1 MAGMK
6 ISVGYL
12 YPDIM
17 ATYGD
22 RGNVETVVRRCEWR
36 DIGVDVTEVRLGDP
50 VDPAAYDLIVIGGGG
65 EAQQRLVAADLGKV
79 KGPGIREAVAQGAA
93 ALAVGGG
100 YELFGRFCQPELGS
114 EVRGIELFDAWTIRQ
129 SAVLSEHYGSISEA
143 RADRAIG
150 ELVVRWGD
158 TLLVG
163 FENHA
168 GGTYLGPTARPLG
181 HVVSGQGNNGDG
193 TEGVIFRNAVGTY
206 LRGPCL
212 PKNPALADFLIGAAL
227 RRRHGVDDLAP
238 LPDALEIAAHAASMR
253 RACLTGADRSR
264 LRRAA
269 FVQAQLARAK
279 SARVAL
285 NRVSLFVSPP
295 QRPAQRRQAQEAAQR
310 RQAQQPTLR
319 RQAQEAAL
327 RRQAQEA
334 AQRRQAQQPAPGR
347 QAPPASQR
355 RAAER
360 LLGGRP
366 PRPQSAGPATRRTA
380 APAGPAGPSPAA
392 RPEEVLLTELSDT
405 PDGAQARSGA
415 TR

>member
-22 RGNVETVVRRCEWR
+22 RGNVETVMRRCEWR
-36 DIGVDVTEVRLGDP
+36 DIGVDVTELRLGDP
-50 VDPAAYDLIVIGGGG
+50 IDPAAFDLIVIGGGG
-65 EAQQRLVAADLGKV
+65 EAQQRLVAADLGQV
-79 KGPGIREAVAQGAA
+79 KGASIREAVAQGAA

-100 YELFGRFCQPELGS
+100 YELFGRFCQPEVGS
-114 EVRGIELFDAWTIRQ
+114 ELRGIELFDAWTIRQ
-129 SAVLSEHYGSISEA
+129 SAVLSGHYGSLTEA

-181 HVVSGQGNNGDG
+181 YVVSGQGNNGDG
-193 TEGVIFRNAVGTY
+193 TEGVVLGNAVGTY

-212 PKNPALADFLIGAAL
+212 PKNPALADFLIGAAV
-227 RRRHGVDDLAP
+227 RRRHGVAELAP
-238 LPDALEIAAHAASMR
+238 LPDALEVAAHAASMR
-253 RACLTGADRSR
+253 RACLTGGEPNR

-279 SARVAL
+279 NARVAL
-285 NRVSLFVSPP
+285 NRISLFVSPP
-295 QRPAQRRQAQEAAQR
+295 RRPAQPSARRPAKQLPPRGPAQPSARRPAQ
-310 RQAQQPTLR
+310 
-319 RQAQEAAL
+319 
-327 RRQAQEA
+327 
-334 AQRRQAQQPAPGR
+334 
-347 QAPPASQR
+347 PPARPEPTKRAVR
-355 RAAER
+355 RPA
-360 LLGGRP
+360 LPPG
-366 PRPQSAGPATRRTA
+366 PRPT
-380 APAGPAGPSPAA
+380 A
-392 RPEEVLLTELSDT
+392 RPEEVLLTELSDAR
-405 PDGAQARSGA
+405 DGAEARSGA
-415 TR
+415 TQ